1 MAEAK
6 NMNLMVTLEE
16 TFAKLPPLS
25 PSVREVIVT
34 ITPWLALIFGV
45 LGVLASLSA
54 FGLSAAFAPAV
65 ALGGGVGL
73 ATGLMVAAVLG
84 LAQSALMLVATP
96 NLFKRKAFGWTL
108 LFWSEVLAVVAAGVS
123 FSVVGVLVAVLSF
136 YFLFQIKSYYK

>member
-6 NMNLMVTLEE
+6 KMNFMATLEG
-16 TFAKLPPLS
+16 TFVKLPPLS
-25 PSVREVIVT
+25 PSVREVIVK

-45 LGVLASLSA
+45 LGILTSLSA
-54 FGLSAAFAPAV
+54 FGLSAVFSPVV
-65 ALGGGVGL
+65 ALGGGIGL

-84 LAQSALMLVATP
+84 LVESALMLVATP

-108 LFWSEVLAVVAAGVS
+108 LFWSEAVAIVAAVIS
-123 FSVVGVLVAVLSF
+123 FSVVGVLVALLSF

>member
-6 NMNLMVTLEE
+6 QKAFMATLEE

-54 FGLSAAFAPAV
+54 FGLSAVFSPMV

-84 LAQSALMLVATP
+84 LVESALMLVATP
-96 NLFKRKAFGWTL
+96 NLFKKKAFGWTL
-108 LFWSEVLAVVAAGVS
+108 LFWSEVVAVVAAVVS
-123 FSVVGVLVAVLSF
+123 FSVVGVLVSLIAF
-136 YFLFQIKSYYK
+136 YFLFQIRSYYK